1 MPVILGSFKFEPEK
15 YIEPE
20 IVEEEQEE
28 DKNLHINDIKVEILD
43 E

>member
-15 YIEPE
+15 YIERE
-20 IVEEEQEE
+20 IVEEEQEQDE
-28 DKNLHINDIKVEILD
+28 NLDNNDIEVEILD